1 MAIDFSKI
9 NDALNRQDQRNQ
21 KTVDDRNKNV
31 ESAILETISKI
42 NSNEFEEWLE
52 DAIIKVIDRDDMPE
66 LGIKF
71 YVNQDS
77 SINIIIL
84 SNGYNPYTNI
94 RYDEADKN
102 IFYDDKI
109 VEKTVKQMIKQIIPV
124 VEDRLDELKIK
135 YIEPNRKD
143 IKPRRT
149 YVTNTRIEIEY
160 WYRLIFK
167 EN

>member
-9 NDALNRQDQRNQ
+9 NDALNRQDERNQ
-21 KTVDDRNKNV
+21 KAIDDRNRNI
-31 ESAILETISKI
+31 ENAILKTISKI

-52 DAIIKVIDRDDMPE
+52 DAIIKIIDKDETPE

-77 SINIIIL
+77 SINVIIL
-84 SNGYNPYTNI
+84 SNGYNLYENI
-94 RYDEADKN
+94 RYNEVDKN

-124 VEDRLDELKIK
+124 VEDRLNELKIK
-135 YIEPNRKD
+135 YREPNKKD